1 MNRAVQPPETPK
13 KPAQSTRAARKRQT
27 VGNLTSGD
35 TNKATK
41 SKKIKTS
48 AAAAKGRHRQVAKQI
63 TTSAEFEENN
73 NYVSMEV
80 TGQLS
85 DHFMSEDE
93 SDESANRSSQ
103 TLTSLDSK
111 NSQSS
116 AQRSRTPEDSSM
128 QSSSLESDQTG
139 SPSDEETTDS
149 SETSKQDV
157 VEPGTSKEGSM
168 TDMLKLM
175 QNFMMQKGLI
185 KEPMNECQMRDFIN
199 EESRRDLNANRN
211 NTGRD

>member
-1 MNRAVQPPETPK
+1 
-13 KPAQSTRAARKRQT
+13 
-27 VGNLTSGD
+27 
-35 TNKATK
+35 
-41 SKKIKTS
+41 
-48 AAAAKGRHRQVAKQI
+48 
-63 TTSAEFEENN
+63 
-73 NYVSMEV
+73 MEV

-85 DHFMSEDE
+85 DHFTSEDE

-103 TLTSLDSK
+103 TSVNLDSK

-116 AQRSRTPEDSSM
+116 AQRSRTPEDSST
-128 QSSSLESDQTG
+128 QSSSSESGQTG
-139 SPSDEETTDS
+139 SPSDEETMDS

-185 KEPMNECQMRDFIN
+185 KELMNECQMRDFIN